1 MDKTSIDLANEEKEE
16 KKIIER
22 FENAFISLHD
32 AFAIEQPPEEN
43 TIKKYLNELKNAC
56 NELLQ
61 IKKRQKKKMPETF
74 QPDISA
80 CNLELTR
87 IIRLI
92 ESIEQK
98 QEYRIESIDK
108 ILEEITKYKKLI
120 ENLINKVLKPAARKA
135 TTA

>member
-1 MDKTSIDLANEEKEE
+1 MDKMSTDLANEEKEE
-16 KKIIER
+16 EKIIEK

-43 TIKKYLNELKNAC
+43 TVKNYLKELKNAC

-74 QPDISA
+74 QPDIAA
-80 CNLELTR
+80 CNLELIR
-87 IIRLI
+87 IIHLI

-98 QEYRIESIDK
+98 QEYCIESIDK
-108 ILEEITKYKKLI
+108 ILEEITKHKKLI
-120 ENLINKVLKPAARKA
+120 TNLINKTLKPATRKA
-135 TTA
+135 AA